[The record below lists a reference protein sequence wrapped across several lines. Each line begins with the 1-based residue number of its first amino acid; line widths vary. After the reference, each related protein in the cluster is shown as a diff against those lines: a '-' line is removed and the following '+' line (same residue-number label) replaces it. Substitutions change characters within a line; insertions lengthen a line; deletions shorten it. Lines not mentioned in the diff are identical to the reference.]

1 MTGSRESKRPWL
13 TRNLKVLSLVSLFQD
28 TASEMLYPIL
38 PIFLTA
44 VLGAPVAVVG
54 MIEGVADGAAS
65 LTKIVSGRL
74 ADRRSKRGLV
84 ASGYGL
90 AAIAKVI
97 IAAANTWPLVLG
109 ARVLDRF
116 GKGIRGAPRDAL
128 IADDTPPDHRGKAFG
143 FHRSMDTAGAVF
155 GPLIG
160 LALYEA
166 LDHRIRPLLIV
177 AAIPAV
183 ISVALVAFVH
193 EPVRPTSPPPPTADD
208 GVVESLEPLGR
219 PYWRA
224 VTVLGVFGI
233 VNFSDALL
241 ILRARH
247 VGLSVAAII
256 GVYCLYNFVYAA
268 LSYPAGSIS
277 DRVPRHLMIA
287 AGLAVFA
294 FAYLGLGIAT
304 TAVQVWILFALYGA
318 FTALTDGVS
327 KAWIVDL
334 VPSSS
339 MGRAIGLQQ
348 GIAGGGAIAAGLWA
362 GLFWNG
368 TGQLPLLVAGTF
380 AALLA
385 LGLASLGH
393 LIETTATTVAAE

>member
-1 MTGSRESKRPWL
+1 MTGSGQSKRPWL

-28 TASEMLYPIL
+28 TASELLYPIL

-90 AAIAKVI
+90 AAVAKVI

-128 IADDTPPDHRGKAFG
+128 IADDTPTGHRGKAFG
-143 FHRSMDTAGAVF
+143 YHRSMDTAGAVF

-160 LALYEA
+160 FALYEA

-177 AAIPAV
+177 AAVPAV

-193 EPVRPTSPPPPTADD
+193 EPARPNPPAVAIPEEGA
-208 GVVESLEPLGR
+208 VESLEPLGR
-219 PYWRA
+219 SYWRA
-224 VTVLGVFGI
+224 IAVLAMFGI

-247 VGLSVAAII
+247 LGLSVAAII

-268 LSYPAGSIS
+268 LSYPAGAIS
-277 DRVPRHLMIA
+277 DRVPRHLVIA
-287 AGLAVFA
+287 AGLAMFA
-294 FAYLGLGIAT
+294 VAYLGLGVAT
-304 TAVQVWILFALYGA
+304 TAAQVWALFALYGA

-334 VPSSS
+334 VPSGSK
-339 MGRAIGLQQ
+339 GRAIGLQQ
-348 GIAGGGAIAAGLWA
+348 GIAGGGAIVAGLWA
-362 GLFWNG
+362 GIAWNG
-368 TGQLPLLVAGTF
+368 TGQLPLLVAGTVT
-380 AALLA
+380 ALLA
-385 LGLASLGH
+385 IALASFGH
-393 LIETTATTVAAE
+393 RIESMTATVN